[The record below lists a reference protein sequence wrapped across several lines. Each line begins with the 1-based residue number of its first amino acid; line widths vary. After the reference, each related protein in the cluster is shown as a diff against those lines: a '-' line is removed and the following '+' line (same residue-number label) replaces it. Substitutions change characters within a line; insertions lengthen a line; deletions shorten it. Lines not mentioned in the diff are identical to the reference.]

1 MHFYYIDIKLNR
13 LLIGLYCLPWL
24 QEKVVSIALI
34 SKDKNRLLKVCYVP
48 ATSASLPRLLFYAA
62 INSTNETN
70 KAGSMCNSS
79 VYITYNSM
87 ASGHCKHNGAA

>member
-24 QEKVVSIALI
+24 QEEVVSVALI

-48 ATSASLPRLLFYAA
+48 ATSAGHPRLLFYAA

-70 KAGSMCNSS
+70 KPGGTRHSS
-79 VYITYNSM
+79 VYIT
-87 ASGHCKHNGAA
+87 